1 MKRILIRVSVVS
13 GVIVVGLIA
22 IASAQ
27 RYSRNKAATPTTAAA
42 KAEQSPKDAGKDAAT
57 SPGTTA
63 LLAAAERA
71 ADTAA
76 KQGEFDDP
84 FKTTGAAAAPPP
96 ANDRY
101 ADFYVAAN
109 AAQEAASA
117 VADQANAFVKEAAEE
132 MAPVE
137 PAVEAGTPMDNST
150 AFRDASTPAAA
161 AESTDDQAT
170 NRRHEPASPP
180 TDDRHSEWHGETG
193 TLPTDE
199 ATDAVPNDQELAAE
213 PTTAAGTQEF
223 DAAEQATSELSQRE
237 PAALADEA
245 SEPINTAGA
254 TENLAPAAPQRW
266 RNGRSTAAAPVE
278 QDSIPQSDEG
288 VATSRNINEPDNAAR
303 PKAERLQSA
312 AMGEGVPGDPKLE
325 SEQGAALVIH
335 KTGPPEVQLGL
346 ETTYEI
352 RVQNVG
358 DAPAPEVE
366 IHHVAPP
373 GAELV
378 ATQPQIAP
386 GRNGEL
392 IWALGTLAP
401 GEDVTVQM
409 RVTPRAEGEIGSVA
423 RVFFSADAA
432 VRTLV
437 TRPQLELTVE
447 APKSVLAGERAQI
460 FVRVTNTGTG
470 VATGVVLEEIVPAG
484 FEHPAGASLEYRVG
498 TLKPRDSKELPLT
511 LTAVKPMESMN
522 IVSARADGDILV
534 EQRTALAVVA
544 PALQVEMQGPR
555 RRFLDRDATYT
566 VAVSNPGTAPAQ
578 EIELVTFLAPGMEFV
593 SADSAGQ
600 YDPQTRAVYWLLD
613 ELPPNEMGNVTVT
626 ARPTKPGEHILR
638 VEGRA
643 KRGLEDIKEQPI
655 LVEGLAAVEF
665 QVIDLS
671 DPVEIGGE
679 AAYEIVVK
687 NGGTKAAA
695 DVEIVAMLP
704 VEMQLV
710 AAEGPTRHK
719 LAGQKV
725 VFEPIASLAPG
736 ESVTFQLTAKTLE
749 AGDARLQ
756 VKLLTAEM
764 QSPVTKEENTKI
776 FGDE

>member
-1 MKRILIRVSVVS
+1 MGNAGTKRILIRVSVVS
-13 GVIVVGLIA
+13 GVIVAGLIA

-27 RYSRNKAATPTTAAA
+27 RLSRNKAIKPTADAVNTKAVAVSAANADPAEAVSEDTA
-42 KAEQSPKDAGKDAAT
+42 
-57 SPGTTA
+57 A
-63 LLAAAERA
+63 LLAAAERESGA
-71 ADTAA
+71 SARRGA
-76 KQGEFDDP
+76 FDDP
-84 FKTTGAAAAPPP
+84 FQTAAAPAAPPP
-96 ANDRY
+96 ADDRY
-101 ADFYVAAN
+101 AEFYVAAN
-109 AAQEAASA
+109 GAQDAAVAVVEDTSAAVNESFEALAPVAATQEETPTSDGAAFRESEVGGETVASA
-117 VADQANAFVKEAAEE
+117 ESDATEQRQAAVAPVADDRYTEWRRDEGASAAEQQA
-132 MAPVE
+132 APLPNDRQPFAE
-137 PAVEAGTPMDNST
+137 
-150 AFRDASTPAAA
+150 STPATNNQEFAAIDQRPTSAALNHDAGAPLEATESLPPRHGREEPSAA
-161 AESTDDQAT
+161 AES
-170 NRRHEPASPP
+170 
-180 TDDRHSEWHGETG
+180 
-193 TLPTDE
+193 
-199 ATDAVPNDQELAAE
+199 
-213 PTTAAGTQEF
+213 
-223 DAAEQATSELSQRE
+223 
-237 PAALADEA
+237 
-245 SEPINTAGA
+245 
-254 TENLAPAAPQRW
+254 
-266 RNGRSTAAAPVE
+266 VE
-278 QDSIPQSDEG
+278 QDSIGPSESMA
-288 VATSRNINEPDNAAR
+288 VRNRNAAARESAER
-303 PKAERLQSA
+303 PRAERLQSA
-312 AMGEGVPGDPKLE
+312 ALGEGLPGDPKLE

-335 KTGPPEVQLGL
+335 KTGPAEVQLGL

-358 DAPAPEVE
+358 DAPAHDVE
-366 IHHVAPP
+366 IHDVAPR

-386 GRNGEL
+386 GANGEL
-392 IWALGTLAP
+392 VWALGTLAP
-401 GEDVTVQM
+401 GEDVAVQM
-409 RVTPRAEGEIGSVA
+409 RVTPRAEGEMGSVA

-437 TRPQLELTVE
+437 TRPQLELSVE

-460 FVRVTNTGTG
+460 FVRITNTGTG

-511 LTAVKPMESMN
+511 LAAVTPTESTN
-522 IVSARADGDILV
+522 VVSARADGNILV

-566 VAVSNPGTAPAQ
+566 VAVSNPGTAPAR
-578 EIELVTFLAPGMEFV
+578 EIELVTFLSPGMEFV
-593 SADSAGQ
+593 SADSSGQ

-626 ARPTKPGEHILR
+626 ARPTQPGEHVLR

-643 KRGLEDIKEQPI
+643 QRGLEDIEEQPI

-665 QVIDLS
+665 QVVDLS
-671 DPVEIGGE
+671 DPVEVEGE

-710 AAEGPTRHK
+710 AAEGPTGHK
-719 LAGQKV
+719 MAGQKV

-736 ESVTFQLTAKTLE
+736 KSVTYQLTAKTLE